1 MDCATFFSTGRGKSK
16 DLWGGDGARGGR
28 AGMVFYG
35 VGRGGEACFPRG
47 GLPSLKPNYISSP
60 PGWLCFLLCWWG
72 QCAGWRC
79 WEPRSSLWP
88 GSTYTTTSW
97 QPWKTSSWPSPSSP
111 WPGSTNITTILAAR
125 FHLHHHIMAALKNI
139 IMTITII
146 SLALSHHTILAA
158 LKNILAARFH
168 HPIMIET

>member
-16 DLWGGDGARGGR
+16 DLWGGDGVVRGG
-28 AGMVFYG
+28 A
-35 VGRGGEACFPRG
+35 ACFPRG
-47 GLPSLKPNYISSP
+47 GLPSLKPNYISSS
-60 PGWLCFLLCWWG
+60 PGWLCFPLCWWG

-111 WPGSTNITTILAAR
+111 WPGSTNITTI
-125 FHLHHHIMAALKNI
+125 
-139 IMTITII
+139 T
-146 SLALSHHTILAA
+146 
-158 LKNILAARFH
+158 AARFH
-168 HPIMIET
+168 HPIMIKTKTAFKNIFMSINTWWWWWYIMTPT